1 MKKDN
6 KKRII
11 DLAKAGGDDADL
23 LLLESIEEIEEEL
36 ESRVEEKL
44 TPLRDE
50 FSKIKEFTGD
60 HIEQVRKVTQ
70 DILAN
75 VKGKDGADGRNG
87 LDGINGKDGRDG
99 SDGRDG
105 LDGKDA
111 DVDIEEISTMVLADV
126 MSQLPEAT
134 EITPE
139 EIIDKLESREDD
151 DRLDAKAIKGIKN
164 YDDEIATLQNRTQLL
179 VQLTNNTSST
189 SSSSLTVTESDGSP
203 SVSNVNTLKFPN
215 ASVTD
220 NGGGVVT
227 MAFAGSG
234 DVVGPA
240 SATDNAVARFDATTG
255 KLIQNSGVTIDDS
268 SFMTFPVNGQIRME
282 TNRPTLTA
290 EPLIRLKFDDAN
302 AENLAKAVIA
312 YVDENDTEVIWLQAH
327 NYLVAGNQHKHFSIE
342 ASDAAGLKQTRLSVS
357 YGADVNVVNVN
368 AADFYVAGTGGI
380 RTIDSDFDGV
390 LKFTPA
396 TTFDVYPQGQAS
408 RGLRINDDGANIE
421 IQGLGVSTIEILD
434 GVAVSGN
441 LTPVSNN
448 TPTLGTTALNWADLF
463 LGSGALINFNNSD
476 VVLTHSA
483 GILTMG
489 TGDLRVTTAGA
500 NTASVVTVGGAQTLT
515 SKTLTSPVLNTGITG
530 TAIASSANIT
540 AGTDNTLIVTPDGLA
555 GSTIFGRKAV
565 SIQCFEGATNVSTG
579 NGKAYLTI
587 PESLN
592 GMNLVRAQATVVTAG
607 TTNATTVMI
616 HNKTDG
622 NDMLSGA
629 ISIASAGTV
638 GTVGTINTS
647 FDDVATNDVLRIDV
661 DSVSTTPPQG
671 LMVVLE
677 FQLA

>member
-1 MKKDN
+1 MN
-6 KKRII
+6 KLYQYNGSEWVEIK
-11 DLAKAGGDDADL
+11 GDDGKTP
-23 LLLESIEEIEEEL
+23 SEEEL
-36 ESRVEEKL
+36 LRLIK
-44 TPLRDE
+44 PL
-50 FSKIKEFTGD
+50 IP
-60 HIEQVRKVTQ
+60 QVR
-70 DILAN
+70 
-75 VKGKDGADGRNG
+75 
-87 LDGINGKDGRDG
+87 
-99 SDGRDG
+99 DGRDG

-126 MSQLPEAT
+126 MSQLPEAKET
-134 EITPE
+134 ILDTPDQ
-139 EIIDKLESREDD
+139 IIDKVNSANKLINKNKIEGIEDLERIV
-151 DRLDAKAIKGIKN
+151 K
-164 YDDEIATLQNRTQLL
+164 
-179 VQLTNNTSST
+179 NNTALPVTTNFFNGLRAKNMNIVGATATQSGD
-189 SSSSLTVTESDGSP
+189 TVNITIPGGS
-203 SVSNVNTLKFPN
+203 
-215 ASVTD
+215 
-220 NGGGVVT
+220 
-227 MAFAGSG
+227 GSG

-463 LGSGALINFNNSD
+463 LGSGALINFNNGD

-540 AGTDNTLIVTPDGLA
+540 TGTDNTLIVTPDGLA

-616 HNKTDG
+616 HNKTDA

-677 FQLA
+677 FQLP

>member
-1 MKKDN
+1 MN
-6 KKRII
+6 KLYQYNGSEWVEIK
-11 DLAKAGGDDADL
+11 GDDGKTP
-23 LLLESIEEIEEEL
+23 SEEEL
-36 ESRVEEKL
+36 LRLIK
-44 TPLRDE
+44 PL
-50 FSKIKEFTGD
+50 IP
-60 HIEQVRKVTQ
+60 QVR
-70 DILAN
+70 
-75 VKGKDGADGRNG
+75 
-87 LDGINGKDGRDG
+87 
-99 SDGRDG
+99 DGRDG

-126 MSQLPEAT
+126 MSQLPEAKET
-134 EITPE
+134 ILDTPDQ
-139 EIIDKLESREDD
+139 IIDKVNSANKLINKNKIEGIEDLERIV
-151 DRLDAKAIKGIKN
+151 K
-164 YDDEIATLQNRTQLL
+164 
-179 VQLTNNTSST
+179 NNTALPVTTNFFNGLRAKNMNIVGATATQSGD
-189 SSSSLTVTESDGSP
+189 TVNITIPGGS
-203 SVSNVNTLKFPN
+203 
-215 ASVTD
+215 
-220 NGGGVVT
+220 
-227 MAFAGSG
+227 GSG

-616 HNKTDG
+616 HNKTDA

-677 FQLA
+677 FQLP